1 MNGGECK
8 DQLIEMIKQYVLEL
22 GSGILARSTP
32 FIITSRENEH
42 SILSA
47 ENQVISGCNHEDT
60 GTRLVLHES
69 KVDSDVAVVCSDT
82 VVYILMT

>member
-22 GSGILARSTP
+22 GSRILPRSTP

-42 SILSA
+42 SILPA
-47 ENQVISGCNHEDT
+47 GNQVISGCNHEDA
-60 GTRLVLHES
+60 GTRLVLHET

-82 VVYILMT
+82 VVYILMI